1 MPEDDRFG
9 DLGGGDR
16 RSAAERLEEEDRLR
30 PEPDMPPQRPEVPR
44 AGNKYAWVVGI
55 VMLMGI
61 GVLLL
66 TTALPNTGA
75 GLLGP
80 PKGEVVPDFAAPL
93 ATGDVSCD
101 DDDDDCAANVCQRAD
116 ECNDQSGS
124 VPACQLRSESI
135 FNVCEARERPMVLT
149 FLVTAGAD
157 CEPQVDRV
165 ERMREEFPRVSFAA
179 IMSGEGRSEVERI
192 ADRRGWGLPVAVDRD
207 GALQNLYSMGVCP
220 STVFAY
226 EGGEVRTT
234 KLGNLTED
242 ELRVQVR
249 KILRP
254 RG

>member
-1 MPEDDRFG
+1 MPEDRFG
-9 DLGGGDR
+9 DLGAGER

-30 PEPDMPPQRPEVPR
+30 PEPDMPPTRPEMPR
-44 AGNKYAWVVGI
+44 SQSKYAWAVGI
-55 VMLMGI
+55 VMLMGVA
-61 GVLLL
+61 VLLF

-80 PKGEVVPDFAAPL
+80 PKGQVVPDFAAPL

-101 DDDDDCAANVCQRAD
+101 DDDNDCAANVCQRSD
-116 ECNDQSGS
+116 ECSEPSGR
-124 VPACQLRSESI
+124 VPACELRSESI

-165 ERMREEFPRVSFAA
+165 ERMRREFPGVSFAA
-179 IMSGEGRSEVERI
+179 VMSGEGRDEVARI
-192 ADRRGWGLPVAVDRD
+192 ASRRGWGLPVAVDRD

-226 EGGEVRTT
+226 EGGKVRTT

-242 ELRVQVR
+242 QLRAQVR
-249 KILRP
+249 QIVRP
-254 RG
+254 G